1 MIKFFQKI
9 KLFVWA
15 HKIISIVAAI
25 AVIYA
30 GYAIYK
36 NATSTAGETLY
47 ALGTVS
53 RGTIVSSVEGS
64 GQVSAENQI
73 DIKPKVSGT
82 ITYVGVNPGDSVREG
97 QTLFSIDTTDAEK
110 TVRDAQ
116 VSLDSAKLSL
126 QQLELQNS
134 SQNLNQGLEKAYT
147 AALSGIAS
155 AFQDEP
161 SIVDDVQSVLAE
173 KTMSLDT
180 ARSNGGNTG
189 AGYRTAAED
198 AYYKANSAFDQATLN
213 YANINSSSSN
223 AEIDKMLQE
232 TLSAS
237 KLLFNAVKSTRDLA
251 DYLSISTNRASNYT
265 STQSSLSGYADTV
278 NSDITSLLA
287 DQASIQS
294 ARDSQ
299 STAGLDIQSSQL
311 SVQKAQNALDDAKSN
326 LADYYVTAPFS
337 GIMAAVDGK
346 VGDNASTGTAIGT
359 IITADKTAVI
369 SLNEVDAAKIQ
380 LGQKATLT
388 FDALPDLT
396 VAGKVAEIDTI
407 GTVSQGVV
415 SYDVKISFDTED
427 QRVKPGMTVNAAI
440 ITAVKQDVLT
450 VPNGAVKTSNG
461 ASYVEMF
468 DSALPDPALGQQ
480 GSPSAIPPKD
490 VSVQTGISDSTS
502 TEIISGLKEGDKI
515 VTKTISG
522 SSTSSASAP
531 SILNAARG
539 GATRLGR

>member
-134 SQNLNQGLEKAYT
+134 SQNLNQDMQKAYT
-147 AALSGIAS
+147 AALNDVAA
-155 AFQDEP
+155 AFQEEP
-161 SIVDDVQSVLAE
+161 AIVDDIQSILAD
-173 KTMSLDT
+173 KTMSLNT

-189 AGYRTAAED
+189 ASYRTAAEN
-198 AYYKANSAFDQATLN
+198 AYYQANSAFEQATIDYSGVN
-213 YANINSSSSN
+213 TNSSP
-223 AEIDKMLQE
+223 EQIEKILDE

-237 KLLFNAVKSTRDLA
+237 KLLFNAIKNTRDLA
-251 DYLSISTNRASNYT
+251 DYLALSTSHASNYT
-265 STQSSLSGYADTV
+265 STQNSLAGYSGTV
-278 NSDITSLLA
+278 NSHITALLA
-287 DQASIQS
+287 DQAGILS
-294 ARDSQ
+294 AKDSQ
-299 STAGLDIQSSQL
+299 STGSLNIQSSQL